1 MIRNALMRTALIALL
16 VGAATSAPAASALA
30 ASNTAKRVRAFIKL
44 PDWSGS
50 WIVDSIH
57 ETAGSLLDV
66 PKVKF
71 FGDIP
76 YNPTWKAQYDKRRGE
91 LRDKDVKA
99 CVIDFPTTMESPQ
112 PFMLTVLP
120 EQTIYTAG
128 DGTFRQIFTDG
139 RKHPPK
145 DELFPTVNGHSIGHW
160 QGQTLMVDT
169 IGRTPGPVRFL
180 GAAAFS
186 DQAHFSERIRM
197 TGKDRLEDQMTID
210 DPVALAHPWT
220 VTLGY
225 DRTTLIDRL
234 DPYYCELDDRI
245 DFNKDGKLVI
255 KPPSDAKP

>member
-1 MIRNALMRTALIALL
+1 MSSILKRAAIAALL
-16 VGAATSAPAASALA
+16 AVAAASAHA
-30 ASNTAKRVRAFIKL
+30 ATNSAKRVQAFAKL
-44 PDWSGS
+44 PDWSGY

-91 LRDKDVKA
+91 LREKEVKQ
-99 CVIDFPTTMESPQ
+99 CIIDFPTTMESPQ

-120 EQTIYTAG
+120 EQVIYMAG

-139 RKHPPK
+139 RGHPPK
-145 DELFPTVNGHSIGHW
+145 DQLFPSVTGHSIGRW
-160 QGQTLMVDT
+160 EGQALVVDT
-169 IGRTPGPVRFL
+169 VARTPGPVLFL

-186 DQAHFSERIRM
+186 EQARFHERIRLV
-197 TGKDRLEDQMTID
+197 GKDKLEDVMTID
-210 DPVALAHPWT
+210 DPVALTHPWT

-225 DRTTLIDRL
+225 DKTALIDRL

-245 DFNKDGKLVI
+245 GFKDGKMVI
-255 KPPSDAKP
+255 KPPSDETK

>member
-1 MIRNALMRTALIALL
+1 MIRKILARAALMALL
-16 VGAATSAPAASALA
+16 AGAATAGLA
-30 ASNTAKRVRAFIKL
+30 APNTAKRTQAFAKL
-44 PDWSGS
+44 PDWSGY

-66 PKVKF
+66 SKVKF

-76 YNPTWKAQYDKRRGE
+76 YNAKWMAEYNKRRGE
-91 LRDKDVKA
+91 LRDKDVKQ

-112 PFMLTVLP
+112 AFMLTVLP
-120 EQTIYTAG
+120 EQTIYFAG

-160 QGQTLMVDT
+160 EGETLVVDT
-169 IGRTPGPVRFL
+169 IGRTAGPVLFL

-197 TGKDRLEDQMTID
+197 TGKDKLEDVMTID
-210 DPVALAHPWT
+210 DPVALTHPWT
-220 VTLGY
+220 VNLGY

-245 DFNKDGKLVI
+245 AFDKSGKMVI
-255 KPPSDAKP
+255 KPPTD

>member
-1 MIRNALMRTALIALL
+1 MMRKVLM
-16 VGAATSAPAASALA
+16 GAALA
-30 ASNTAKRVRAFIKL
+30 ALLAGAAAPTPAAANAARRVQAFTKL
-44 PDWSGS
+44 PDWSGY

-76 YNPTWKAQYDKRRGE
+76 YNATWMAEYNKRRAE
-91 LRDKDVKA
+91 LREKDVKA

-120 EQTIYTAG
+120 EQTIYVAG

-160 QGQTLMVDT
+160 EGQTLVVDT

-180 GAAAFS
+180 GAASFS
-186 DQAHFSERIRM
+186 DQARFSERIRM
-197 TGKDRLEDQMTID
+197 TGKDRLEDVMTID

-245 DFNKDGKLVI
+245 DFDKTGKMII
-255 KPPSDAKP
+255 KPPPAN

>member
-1 MIRNALMRTALIALL
+1 MTGPVLRRAALATLL
-16 VGAATSAPAASALA
+16 AVAATVAVAAP
-30 ASNTAKRVRAFIKL
+30 NPAKRAQAFAKL
-44 PDWSGS
+44 PDWSGY

-76 YNPTWKAQYDKRRGE
+76 YNPKWMAEYNKRRGE
-91 LRDKDVKA
+91 LRKKEVKA

-112 PFMLTVLP
+112 AFMLTVLP
-120 EQTIYTAG
+120 EQTIYMAG
-128 DGTFRQIFTDG
+128 DGAFRQIFTDG
-139 RKHPPK
+139 RPHPPK
-145 DELFPTVNGHSIGHW
+145 EQLFPSVTGHSIGHW
-160 QGQTLMVDT
+160 EGETLVVDT
-169 IGRTPGPVRFL
+169 IGRTAGPVRFL
-180 GAAAFS
+180 GAASFS
-186 DQAHFSERIRM
+186 DQAHFRERIRM
-197 TGKDRLEDQMTID
+197 TGKDRLEDEMVID

-225 DRTTLIDRL
+225 DRTDLIDRL

-245 DFNKDGKLVI
+245 DFDANGKMII

>member
-1 MIRNALMRTALIALL
+1 MIRKILMRAALMALL
-16 VGAATSAPAASALA
+16 AGAATASLA
-30 ASNTAKRVRAFIKL
+30 APNTAKRVQAFAKL
-44 PDWSGS
+44 PNWGGY

-76 YNPTWKAQYDKRRGE
+76 YNPKWMAEYNKRRGE
-91 LRDKDVKA
+91 LRNKDVKA

-112 PFMLTVLP
+112 AFMLTVLP
-120 EQTIYTAG
+120 EQTIYFAG

-160 QGQTLMVDT
+160 EGQTLVVDT
-169 IGRTPGPVRFL
+169 IGRTAGPVRFL

-186 DQAHFSERIRM
+186 DQARFSERIRM
-197 TGKDRLEDQMTID
+197 TGKDRLEDVMTID

-220 VTLGY
+220 VSLGY

-234 DPYYCELDDRI
+234 DPYYCELDDRTKVE
-245 DFNKDGKLVI
+245 NGKLVI
-255 KPPSDAKP
+255 LPPADER

>member
-1 MIRNALMRTALIALL
+1 MIGDL
-16 VGAATSAPAASALA
+16 VKRAALA
-30 ASNTAKRVRAFIKL
+30 AVLALAAAGALAAPNSARRVKAFAGL
-44 PDWSGS
+44 PDWSGY

-76 YNPTWKAQYDKRRGE
+76 YNAAWKAQYDKRRAE
-91 LRDKDVKA
+91 LREKDVKA

-112 PFMLTVLP
+112 PFMLTVTP
-120 EQTIYTAG
+120 EQTIYMAG

-139 RKHPPK
+139 RPHPPK
-145 DELFPTVNGHSIGHW
+145 EQLFPSVTGHSVGHW
-160 QGQTLMVDT
+160 EGETLVVDT
-169 IGRTPGPVRFL
+169 IGRSPGPVRFL

-186 DQAHFSERIRM
+186 DQARFHERIRM
-197 TGKDRLEDQMTID
+197 TGKDRLEDEMTID
-210 DPVALAHPWT
+210 DPAALTHPWT
-220 VTLGY
+220 VKLGY

-245 DFNKDGKLVI
+245 DFDTNGKMII
-255 KPPSDAKP
+255 KPPAPPPSTGP

>member
-1 MIRNALMRTALIALL
+1 MIRKILMRAALMALL
-16 VGAATSAPAASALA
+16 AGAATASLA
-30 ASNTAKRVRAFIKL
+30 APNTAKRVQAFAKL
-44 PDWSGS
+44 PNWGGY

-76 YNPTWKAQYDKRRGE
+76 YNPKWMAEYNKRRGE

-112 PFMLTVLP
+112 AFMLTVLP
-120 EQTIYTAG
+120 EQTIYMAG

-139 RKHPPK
+139 RPHPPK
-145 DELFPTVNGHSIGHW
+145 DELFPTVTGHSIGQW
-160 QGQTLMVDT
+160 EGETLVVDT

-180 GAAAFS
+180 GAASFS
-186 DQAHFSERIRM
+186 DQAHFHERIRM
-197 TGKDRLEDQMTID
+197 TGKDRLEDEMTID

-220 VTLGY
+220 VKLGY

-234 DPYYCELDDRI
+234 DPYYCELDDRV
-245 DFNKDGKLVI
+245 DFDKNGKMII
-255 KPPSDAKP
+255 KPPAP

>member
-1 MIRNALMRTALIALL
+1 MIRERTIRAALL
-16 VGAATSAPAASALA
+16 ALAAASAMTSGAWA
-30 ASNTAKRVRAFIKL
+30 AANSAKRVQAFTRL
-44 PDWSGS
+44 PDWGGY

-76 YNPTWKAQYDKRRGE
+76 YNPKWMAEYNKRRGE

-112 PFMLTVLP
+112 PFMLTVTP
-120 EQTIYTAG
+120 EQTLYMAG

-160 QGQTLMVDT
+160 QGQTLVVDT
-169 IGRTPGPVRFL
+169 IGRAAGPVRFL

-197 TGKDRLEDQMTID
+197 TGKDRLEDVMMID

-245 DFNKDGKLVI
+245 GFDSNGKMVI
-255 KPPSDAKP
+255 KPPSDVGKP

>member
-1 MIRNALMRTALIALL
+1 MIGRVLRRAVLAALL
-16 VGAATSAPAASALA
+16 VAAATSALA
-30 ASNTAKRVRAFIKL
+30 APNSAKRVKAFTKL
-44 PDWSGS
+44 PDWSGY

-91 LRDKDVKA
+91 LREKEVKQ

-112 PFMLTVLP
+112 AFMMTVTP
-120 EQTIYTAG
+120 EQTIYMAG

-139 RKHPPK
+139 RPHPPK
-145 DELFPTVNGHSIGHW
+145 DQLFPSVTGHSIGHW
-160 QGQTLMVDT
+160 EGQTLVVDT
-169 IGRTPGPVRFL
+169 IARTPGPVLFL

-186 DQAHFSERIRM
+186 EQAHFRERIRM
-197 TGKDRLEDQMTID
+197 TGKDRLEDEMTIE

-220 VTLGY
+220 VKLGY
-225 DRTTLIDRL
+225 DKTTLIDRL

-245 DFNKDGKLVI
+245 GFKDGKMVI
-255 KPPSDAKP
+255 KPPTDAGKN

>member
-1 MIRNALMRTALIALL
+1 MIRKALARLALAALL
-16 VGAATSAPAASALA
+16 AAGAATATLA
-30 ASNTAKRVRAFIKL
+30 APNSAKRAQAFAKL
-44 PDWSGS
+44 PDWSGY

-76 YNPTWKAQYDKRRGE
+76 YNAKWMAEYNKRRGE
-91 LRDKDVKA
+91 LREKDVKA

-120 EQTIYTAG
+120 EQTIYMAG

-139 RKHPPK
+139 RKHPAK

-160 QGQTLMVDT
+160 EGQTLVVDT

-186 DQAHFSERIRM
+186 DQARFSERIRL
-197 TGKDRLEDQMTID
+197 TGKDRLEDVMTID

-225 DRTTLIDRL
+225 DRTDLIDRL

-245 DFNKDGKLVI
+245 DFDKAGKMII
-255 KPPSDAKP
+255 KPPPTAP

>member
-1 MIRNALMRTALIALL
+1 MIRKILMRAALAALL
-16 VGAATSAPAASALA
+16 AGAATATLA
-30 ASNTAKRVRAFIKL
+30 APNAAKRVQAFAKL
-44 PDWSGS
+44 PDWSGY

-57 ETAGSLLDV
+57 ETAGSLLDL

-76 YNPTWKAQYDKRRGE
+76 YNPKWKAEYDKRRGE

-99 CVIDFPTTMESPQ
+99 CIIDFPTTMESPQ

-120 EQTIYTAG
+120 DQTIYIAG

-160 QGQTLMVDT
+160 QGQTLVVDT
-169 IGRTPGPVRFL
+169 IGRTAGPVRFL

-186 DQAHFSERIRM
+186 DQARFSERIRL
-197 TGKDRLEDQMTID
+197 TGKDRLEDVMTID

-225 DRTTLIDRL
+225 DRTMLIDRL

-245 DFNKDGKLVI
+245 DFDKNGKMII
-255 KPPSDAKP
+255 KPPPDSKP